1 MTIPYQDLHPEVACP
16 TCEGAGFFGDGPYV
30 EFCAYCHG
38 TGVMIDEGVW
48 LEPGAE
54 ALGAGASERTA
65 SGEGSPA
72 HLIRSW

>member
-48 LEPGAE
+48 LEP
-54 ALGAGASERTA
+54 ERKPLERERRNVPRRVRA
-65 SGEGSPA
+65 RQR
-72 HLIRSW
+72 I